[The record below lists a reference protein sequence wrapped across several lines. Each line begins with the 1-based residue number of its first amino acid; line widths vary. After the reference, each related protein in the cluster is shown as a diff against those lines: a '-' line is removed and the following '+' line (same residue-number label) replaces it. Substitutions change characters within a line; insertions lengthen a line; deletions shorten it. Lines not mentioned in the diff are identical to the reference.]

1 MIVLKDINFYLHCF
15 KNLRRDRKKGG
26 APHKPILLISLIQLF
41 EIGQPISNKI
51 FITPEIVSLFKSNW
65 SNLVKSDH
73 QMIFALPFYHMKS
86 ELFWRLIANQGC
98 EKWVEAKTAMR
109 SFANLNVAVHH
120 AEIDLELYVLLKEK
134 NNRDIFIE
142 FLLHEYFY
150 ENQQNYQFE
159 EKDDIFHRISKE
171 IIEESPEEY
180 KHRLKVLE
188 NTLDKNAFEEEIF
201 VRSNVFKREVIKIY
215 DNTCCI
221 TGLRIDT
228 TINASILDAC
238 HIVPFSIS
246 HNDTITNGFALCP
259 NMHRAFDRGLI
270 SIDDNYC
277 VITSKVF
284 TEPKKSVYSLSQ
296 FEGQQILLPCE
307 KRFYPLQNNFD
318 WHRKEFGF

>member
-1 MIVLKDINFYLHCF
+1 MVINKNLEFYLHCF

-41 EIGQPISNKI
+41 ELSDKYDNKI
-51 FITPEIVSLFKSNW
+51 FITPEIVGLFKSNW

-86 ELFWRLIANQGC
+86 EPFWKLIPNQGC

-109 SFANLNVAVHH
+109 SFENLNIAVHH
-120 AEIDLELYVLLKEK
+120 AEIDLELSILFQNK
-134 NNRDIFIE
+134 NNRDVFIS
-142 FLLHEYFY
+142 FILTEYFY
-150 ENQQNYQFE
+150 ENQLDYKFE
-159 EKDDIFHRISKE
+159 TENDIFYKISKE
-171 IIEESPEEY
+171 IIEESAEEY
-180 KHRLKVLE
+180 EFKIKILE
-188 NTLDKNAFEEEIF
+188 KTLDKNAFEEEIF
-201 VRSNVFKREVIKIY
+201 IRSSVFKREIVKIY

-228 TINASILDAC
+228 IINASLLDAC
-238 HIVPFSIS
+238 HIIPFSLS
-246 HNDTITNGFALCP
+246 HNDSITNGFALCP

-277 VITSKVF
+277 VIISKDF
-284 TEPKKSVYSLSQ
+284 TEPKKSVYSLQQ
-296 FEGQQILLPCE
+296 FSGQEILLPQE
-307 KRFYPLQNNFD
+307 KRFYPSQKNFD